1 MLDCCR
7 YDVEAMRQ
15 VRQFKGH
22 KDRITELVVSQDA
35 KWLLSSS
42 MDGTVRIWD
51 IPAAACLQVWHT
63 PAICPMVKAWHRWL
77 SKLVVFP
84 PLLPCSDSW
93 HSVVGAAL
101 VWVPCVLLSLSLKSI
116 SSGFV
121 LASQLNVVFCL
132 LTKDWSCVPTST
144 PP

>member
-1 MLDCCR
+1 MIVCPSWLLDCCR

-22 KDRITELVVSQDA
+22 KDRITGLVVSQDA

-51 IPAAACLQVWHT
+51 IPAAACLQVRLT
-63 PAICPMVKAWHRWL
+63 PAIPLLVKACHRWL

-84 PLLPCSDSW
+84 SLLPCSERW

-101 VWVPCVLLSLSLKSI
+101 VWVSCALLGLS
-116 SSGFV
+116 FE
-121 LASQLNVVFCL
+121 
-132 LTKDWSCVPTST
+132 PTSSVLS
-144 PP
+144 